1 MAGSYTLVPIYSSK
15 GEVGAFLCYPYILD
29 RGGEWIGWVNPDRQV
44 FSVRGNHIGW
54 LTHEPRILRKISG
67 EYTSRQTS
75 PEVPPHITVPAT
87 VPLAPLL
94 AELTYGTIDVLD
106 DAPELLPAQDF
117 GELREDM
124 D

>member
-1 MAGSYTLVPIYSSK
+1 MVGQNTLVPIYSTK
-15 GEVGAFLCYPYILD
+15 GDVGAFLSYPNIFD
-29 RGGEWIGWVNPDRQV
+29 RGGEWIGWVNQDRQV

-54 LTHEPRILRKISG
+54 MTQEPRILRKVSAD
-67 EYTSRQTS
+67 YMSRQA
-75 PEVPPHITVPAT
+75 PPAIPQRITIPPT
-87 VPLAPLL
+87 VPLAPLM

-106 DAPELLPAQDF
+106 DAPELLPALDF